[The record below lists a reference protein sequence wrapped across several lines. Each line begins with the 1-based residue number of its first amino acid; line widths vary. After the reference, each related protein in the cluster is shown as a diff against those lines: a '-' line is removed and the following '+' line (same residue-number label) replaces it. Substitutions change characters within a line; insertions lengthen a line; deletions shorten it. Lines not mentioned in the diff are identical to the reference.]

1 MEMHLVHYKVILSS
15 SRPSSSSPL
24 PLSLLSFNCFPDSF
38 AFAITGTHNTTLH
51 FALCNVQASLGNI
64 NAAVMEGAP
73 DSLAVLGFF
82 FEVKLQ
88 LSKTPYSLLDL
99 FGPCWSFLDLFGPF
113 WTFLDLF
120 GITFCQIG
128 ETPNPGLT
136 ELVSRFPEVSSG
148 GKIKDAPEIP
158 LNSLIHGSDLSL
170 FYRWS

>member
-38 AFAITGTHNTTLH
+38 AFAITGTHNTALH

-88 LSKTPYSLLDL
+88 SSKTPYSLLDGPFWSLLVL
-99 FGPCWSFLDLFGPF
+99 FGPFWTLLDLFGPF
-113 WTFLDLF
+113 WNYLL
-120 GITFCQIG
+120 
-128 ETPNPGLT
+128 
-136 ELVSRFPEVSSG
+136 
-148 GKIKDAPEIP
+148 
-158 LNSLIHGSDLSL
+158 SDRRDS
-170 FYRWS
+170 